1 MLSRSRLILI
11 MKTFAQL
18 FFENNVI
25 IINNGLLNLKIW
37 TNRLSRL
44 LINSRIHIEFHSQL
58 FIQTKHGLKNEII
71 WLNVIFFL

>member
-71 WLNVIFFL
+71 